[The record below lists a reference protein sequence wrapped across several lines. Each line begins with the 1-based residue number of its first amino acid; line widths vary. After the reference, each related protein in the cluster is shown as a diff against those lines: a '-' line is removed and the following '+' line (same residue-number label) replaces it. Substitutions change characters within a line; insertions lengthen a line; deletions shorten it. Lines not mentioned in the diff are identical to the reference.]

1 MLGISEKKRK
11 RTAQREKGVDGERE
25 CRTRGQGGGVVA
37 CVSSSRP
44 GVRVAPNCC
53 TAVLICYCCGC
64 VSFSSPQV
72 VFRWAFS
79 VSGLPCGFRWASFH
93 FPDLCP
99 VFFFVSHG
107 HRFFSFH
114 DHHFF
119 WFSRSPAFNSSCS
132 SFFQSKYSVFPRHS
146 SPEVLF
152 HTLRDVAFDPLQND
166 AVVIE
171 FCMRLLPGID
181 VTYRFVTVCGFMRIF
196 VYVCVRTFTYIF
208 TDLDKAPVL
217 HALPPKENVCPAFNG
232 M

>member
-72 VFRWAFS
+72 VFRWASS

-99 VFFFVSHG
+99 GFFFVFHG

-132 SFFQSKYSVFPRHS
+132 SFFQSKYSVFPR
-146 SPEVLF
+146 
-152 HTLRDVAFDPLQND
+152 
-166 AVVIE
+166 
-171 FCMRLLPGID
+171 
-181 VTYRFVTVCGFMRIF
+181 
-196 VYVCVRTFTYIF
+196 
-208 TDLDKAPVL
+208 
-217 HALPPKENVCPAFNG
+217 ALPP
-232 M
+232 